1 MIDVV
6 SKTKPKKPVKKKKV
20 LSKGKKKFLRGII
33 YFILVLFVLSLIF
46 LIGYGIYFLRNN
58 EKFSIK
64 NVEVDELK
72 NYSSEQIIEAS
83 GIAIGNNI
91 FKISKSEVMSNISK
105 LPYVKSVRVTKK
117 LPSTVQINVI
127 ERTEKYVA
135 YAKDSGQYVR
145 LDNDGYVLE
154 IIDVSKVSET
164 LILFGL
170 NFEDVIELGYK
181 LTDTESEKLVS
192 LERILK
198 MYEESKIEA
207 KITSVEFKN
216 SQIILNLN
224 DKLSVKLKD
233 NSELGYKIALLKEIL
248 KEIDGKTGKLDM
260 TQDNPIYSA
269 I

>member
-1 MIDVV
+1 M
-6 SKTKPKKPVKKKKV
+6 SGKGQPKKPIKKKKS

-33 YFILVLFVLSLIF
+33 YFILVLFILSLIF
-46 LIGYGIYFLRNN
+46 LVGYGIYFLRNS

-64 NVEVDELK
+64 SIEVNELK
-72 NYSSEQIIEAS
+72 NYSYEDIVQASAIEMGS
-83 GIAIGNNI
+83 NI
-91 FKISKSEVMSNISK
+91 FKLSKSTSISNISK
-105 LPYVKSVRVTKK
+105 LPYVQNVSITKK
-117 LPSTVQINVI
+117 LPSTIQIKI
-127 ERTEKYVA
+127 TERVEKYVA

-145 LDNDGYVLE
+145 LDSEGYVLE
-154 IIDVSKVSET
+154 IIDVSNVSES

-170 NFEDVIELGYK
+170 NFEDVIELGYR
-181 LTDTESEKLVS
+181 LTDAEIEKIVS
-192 LERILK
+192 LEKVLK
-198 MYEESKIEA
+198 LYDESQIEA
-207 KITSVEFKN
+207 KVTSVEFKN

-233 NSELGYKIALLKEIL
+233 NSELGYKMALLKEIL

>member
-46 LIGYGIYFLRNN
+46 LIGYGIYFLRNG

-64 NVEVDELK
+64 SIQVNELK
-72 NYSSEQIIEAS
+72 NYTYDDIVQASAIE
-83 GIAIGNNI
+83 IGNNI

-105 LPYVKSVRVTKK
+105 LPYVKSVKVTKK
-117 LPSTVQINVI
+117 LPSTIQINVV

-154 IIDVSKVSET
+154 IIDVSKVSEN